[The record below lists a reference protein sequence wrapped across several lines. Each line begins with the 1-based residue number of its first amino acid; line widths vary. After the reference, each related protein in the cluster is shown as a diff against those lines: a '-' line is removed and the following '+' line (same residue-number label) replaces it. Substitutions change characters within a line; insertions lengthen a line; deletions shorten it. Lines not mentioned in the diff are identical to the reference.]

1 MKSTRSM
8 GFLDSQP
15 TFMIFEKP
23 FRFGIG
29 IGVLLK
35 RYNNAP
41 VKAGVKL
48 RGKNLRRQRN
58 VKWPRPRRE
67 NFIHLSTLKG
77 QM

>member
-1 MKSTRSM
+1 M
-8 GFLDSQP
+8 GFSDSQP
-15 TFMIFEKP
+15 TFMIFEKS

-48 RGKNLRRQRN
+48 RGKNLG
-58 VKWPRPRRE
+58 WGGE
-67 NFIHLSTLKG
+67 NFDWGSATCITYSIDYYQRLT
-77 QM
+77 

>member
-1 MKSTRSM
+1 M

-15 TFMIFEKP
+15 TFMIFEKS

-48 RGKNLRRQRN
+48 RGKNLGLGG
-58 VKWPRPRRE
+58 K
-67 NFIHLSTLKG
+67 TLTG
-77 QM
+77 TLRHV